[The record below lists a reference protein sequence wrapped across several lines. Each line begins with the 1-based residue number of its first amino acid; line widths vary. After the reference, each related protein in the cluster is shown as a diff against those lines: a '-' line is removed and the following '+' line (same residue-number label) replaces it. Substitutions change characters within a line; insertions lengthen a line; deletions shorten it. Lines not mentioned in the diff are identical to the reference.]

1 MPSLLVVALRCTA
14 TCLQIPS
21 QPSHS
26 SLLASICICPTS
38 PLSHQPYIRRFCDNS
53 IFLAQNLSFVTC
65 GKLLLSVLAQIPR
78 RTPDIVIP
86 PGAKYSCGPTLLT
99 FFTSPPTSHITS
111 ACSTTRCWIPP
122 DQCPCPPPTAF
133 SRLAAC
139 DSVHS
144 EPTYLTPRRC
154 SHWSESPPRIHPLD
168 RVSSRNNQA
177 SSPPGH
183 FAALRRRNN
192 HRRIVAPEPEPAQRR
207 HSICSPSAI
216 LLPPLLSSLRSP
228 STPAGGK
235 AAAFPVDATDP
246 HRPTSTSTAASA
258 VAAALHPVFTIIHD
272 TRHLSQPSMPTPSS
286 NPPPDPHSPR
296 SHSFSTCPEDSN
308 SRSPQR
314 SWRPPTG
321 PDANDGPAAM
331 DPHHDR
337 DRMDED
343 ASPAPVSAPMSPT
356 EGISTEVIL
365 DDEPTS
371 AVSSS
376 RSTTMSPRPQS
387 GDTAHSSP
395 AADMESFKQ
404 GESDEEG
411 HSAGDRLRASRA
423 DGSRRHDTRQSATT
437 LHDDGKGMDIDADD
451 VWEEELMAPS
461 MGSEYSNMRVCS
473 PPSMTDSMHRFAD
486 CHR

>member
-1 MPSLLVVALRCTA
+1 
-14 TCLQIPS
+14 
-21 QPSHS
+21 
-26 SLLASICICPTS
+26 
-38 PLSHQPYIRRFCDNS
+38 
-53 IFLAQNLSFVTC
+53 
-65 GKLLLSVLAQIPR
+65 
-78 RTPDIVIP
+78 
-86 PGAKYSCGPTLLT
+86 
-99 FFTSPPTSHITS
+99 
-111 ACSTTRCWIPP
+111 
-122 DQCPCPPPTAF
+122 
-133 SRLAAC
+133 
-139 DSVHS
+139 
-144 EPTYLTPRRC
+144 
-154 SHWSESPPRIHPLD
+154 
-168 RVSSRNNQA
+168 
-177 SSPPGH
+177 
-183 FAALRRRNN
+183 
-192 HRRIVAPEPEPAQRR
+192 
-207 HSICSPSAI
+207 
-216 LLPPLLSSLRSP
+216 
-228 STPAGGK
+228 
-235 AAAFPVDATDP
+235 
-246 HRPTSTSTAASA
+246 
-258 VAAALHPVFTIIHD
+258 
-272 TRHLSQPSMPTPSS
+272 MPTPSS

-387 GDTAHSSP
+387 GDTAHSST

-461 MGSEYSNMRVCS
+461 MGSEYSNMRIIPSS
-473 PPSMTDSMHRFAD
+473 PSSFLRPGSKFRGTQQSERQVYDVQVEIKHVDLRESFLCGYLRIQGLTEDHPTLTTYFEGEIIGTKYGFTTNHETWGATDKIDLNHWAKFNAFRPFQKQARKGPVVIRDVAQRENIFMRWKEHFLVPDHRVRTISGASFEGFYYICFNQVKGEVSGIYFHSKSEKFQQLELKHVEDRGCFSAMEF
-486 CHR
+486 R